1 MSSSLIRNTD
11 KKGDKMTHEEYI
23 EKALQIFKE
32 KYQHRVQRV
41 MKDTTTPESFVN
53 SLIGL
58 EDILINAEITPEE
71 AVIFLSVYALMV
83 GKPK

>member
-1 MSSSLIRNTD
+1 
-11 KKGDKMTHEEYI
+11 MTHEEYI